1 MGAADA
7 AMTPEK
13 LRALFGG
20 LQVWQRR
27 GQRAP
32 HKCLLALW
40 AIGRCLSGESR
51 MASYRLVDE
60 RLGQLLR
67 EFGPPRKSVHTEF
80 PFWRLQ
86 ADGVWVLERSDRVSV
101 TSSGDAHKTALL
113 RDNVRGGLTEDVYD
127 TLRANRRLASQVAA
141 DLLAAHFP
149 ETQHDDILQAVGLDP
164 EFAAGKRRT
173 MRDPGFRAV
182 VLRAYEYRCAVC
194 SFDVRI
200 GARSV
205 ALDAAHIK
213 WHQAG
218 GPDEVQNGIA
228 LCVLHHKLFDAGA
241 FTLSQRIHG
250 NVVLV
255 SEAAVGTTGFHESL
269 GRFHKQPVREPIRD
283 TYRPEERFLAWNVR
297 EVFQSPWR
305 V

>member
-1 MGAADA
+1 
-7 AMTPEK
+7 MTPDDLQE
-13 LRALFGG
+13 LFGR
-20 LQVWQRR
+20 LQVWQRN

-51 MASYRLVDE
+51 MAPYRLVDQ
-60 RLGQLLR
+60 RLGELLR
-67 EFGPPRKSVHTEF
+67 EFGPSRKAVHTEF

-86 ADGVWVLERSDRVSV
+86 GDGVWVLDRTDQVSV

-113 RDNVRGGLTEDVYD
+113 RANVRGGLTEDIYN
-127 TLRANRRLASQVAA
+127 TLRANHQLAVRIAS

-164 EFAAGKRRT
+164 EFAAGRRPT
-173 MRDPGFRAV
+173 TRDPGFRPV
-182 VLRAYEYRCAVC
+182 VLRAYGYRCAAC
-194 SFDVRI
+194 DFDVRI

-218 GPDEVQNGIA
+218 GPDDIRNGIA

-241 FTLSQRIHG
+241 FTLSRQVQG
-250 NVVLV
+250 SVVLV
-255 SEAAVGTTGFHESL
+255 SEAAVGTTGFNESL
-269 GRFHKQPVREPIRD
+269 GRFHKRPIREPIRD
-283 TYRPEERFLAWNVR
+283 TYRPDERFLAWNVR

-305 V
+305 P

>member
-1 MGAADA
+1 
-7 AMTPEK
+7 
-13 LRALFGG
+13 
-20 LQVWQRR
+20 
-27 GQRAP
+27 
-32 HKCLLALW
+32 
-40 AIGRCLSGESR
+40 
-51 MASYRLVDE
+51 MASYPLVDE

-86 ADGVWVLERSDRVSV
+86 SDGVWVLDRADQVSV
-101 TSSGDAHKTALL
+101 TNSGDAHKSALL
-113 RDNVRGGLTEDVYD
+113 RANVRGGLPEDIYD
-127 TLRANRRLASQVAA
+127 TLRANRQLASRIAG

-149 ETQHDDILQAVGLDP
+149 ETQHDDILQSVGLDP

-173 MRDPGFRAV
+173 MRDPGFRPV
-182 VLRAYEYRCAVC
+182 VLRAYGYRCAVC

-200 GARSV
+200 GSRSV

-218 GPDEVQNGIA
+218 GPDDIQNGIA

-241 FTLSQRIHG
+241 FTISRLVDG
-250 NVVLV
+250 GVVLV
-255 SEAAVGTTGFHESL
+255 SEEAVGSSGFDEWL
-269 GRFHKQPVREPIRD
+269 GRFHKQPIRQPIRN
-283 TYRPEERFLAWNVR
+283 TYHPNERFLAWNLR

-305 V
+305 A

>member
-1 MGAADA
+1 MAV
-7 AMTPEK
+7 TPED
-13 LRALFGG
+13 LRALFNR
-20 LQVWQRR
+20 LQVWQRK

-60 RLGQLLR
+60 RLGELLR
-67 EFGPPRKSVHTEF
+67 EFGPPRKAVHTEF

-86 ADGVWVLERSDRVSV
+86 GDGVWILDRPEQVSV
-101 TSSGDAHKTALL
+101 TSSGDAHKSALL
-113 RDNVRGGLTEDVYD
+113 RGNIRGGLTEDIYE
-127 TLRANRRLASQVAA
+127 TLHANQQIASRIAS

-164 EFAAGKRRT
+164 EFAAGRRPT
-173 MRDPGFRAV
+173 MRDPGFRTV
-182 VLRAYEYRCAVC
+182 VLRAYGYRCAVC

-218 GPDEVQNGIA
+218 GPDDIRNGIA

-241 FTLSQRIHG
+241 FTLSRQG
-250 NVVLV
+250 YGSLVMV
-255 SEAAVGTTGFHESL
+255 SEAVVGTTGFNESL
-269 GRFHKQPVREPIRD
+269 GRFHKRPTREPIRD

-297 EVFQSPWR
+297 EVFQFPWR
-305 V
+305 E